1 MNPIRNEQEAQESR
15 MKIIKKMVAE
25 LDISIE
31 QADRRL
37 TALIKSDLLKDLTP
51 DDPSFRII
59 VELCTRIPQ
68 LDKE

>member
-15 MKIIKKMVAE
+15 MKIIKKMVVE

-51 DDPSFRII
+51 VGR
-59 VELCTRIPQ
+59 
-68 LDKE
+68 